1 MAFKDI
7 FETKSP
13 FDELKSTVLAY
24 VKQET
29 LGPLKHLGRYLAF
42 GFVGA
47 IALVM
52 GAGLILL
59 GLLRLLQSETGT
71 SLTGNL
77 SWIPYFIVAI
87 AGALMAMLAINAAR
101 RKASAKELSR

>member
-7 FETKSP
+7 FDTKSP

-29 LGPLKHLGRYLAF
+29 LGPLKNLGRYLAF
-42 GFVGA
+42 GVGGAISLVVGA
-47 IALVM
+47 N
-52 GAGLILL
+52 LILL

-71 SLTGNL
+71 ALTGNL
-77 SWIPYFIVAI
+77 SWIPYLVVAV
-87 AGALMAMLAINAAR
+87 AGSLMAMLAINAAR